1 MVPPSTQGLLN
12 AIENKY
18 KISPSSISNLY
29 RKNKK
34 GITVKIDDEM
44 LKHYVNEDLFIL
56 EVKRDTH
63 SDEEELY
70 EVTLIEQLSP

>member
-1 MVPPSTQGLLN
+1 MLSFISLSKLSILLAHSKPN
-12 AIENKY
+12 F
-18 KISPSSISNLY
+18 SLVC
-29 RKNKK
+29 R
-34 GITVKIDDEM
+34 ITVKIDDEM

>member
-1 MVPPSTQGLLN
+1 
-12 AIENKY
+12 
-18 KISPSSISNLY
+18 
-29 RKNKK
+29 
-34 GITVKIDDEM
+34 M